1 MSRPVQIVLDT
12 NVLVAALRSRLGVA
26 SKLLTMLNDPRWQVN
41 ISTTLILEYEDVLK
55 RPGMVPISPAAVDI
69 LLDGLCS
76 IANQQEIFF
85 LWRPTS
91 TDPNDDFLLE
101 LAFCSQADFIIT
113 YNASDLRVAA
123 ELGIKVVTP
132 REFLRQMGELQ

>member
-1 MSRPVQIVLDT
+1 VTRPIQIVLDT

-55 RPGMVPISPAAVDI
+55 RPGMVPVSPAAIDI

-76 IANQQEIFF
+76 IANQQAIFF

-91 TDPNDDFLLE
+91 SDPKDDFLLE

-113 YNASDLRVAA
+113 YNARDLRAAA